1 MWASQ
6 VMKSDRTEQPSWLVW
21 FWWILHRRLSEPTFS
36 AYTENV
42 RSKTATRCNLGNLGH
57 PWSNYSWWILTF
69 GGLTLSSVS
78 KSSNR
83 ARRGRG
89 IHFWVL
95 RHNNLLFQ
103 LLLLYMR
110 RESWEIKMGKAKL
123 LMQEAQINKIGTVEV
138 VPRQRRARE
147 IRD

>member
-1 MWASQ
+1 M
-6 VMKSDRTEQPSWLVW
+6 
-21 FWWILHRRLSEPTFS
+21 
-36 AYTENV
+36 
-42 RSKTATRCNLGNLGH
+42 
-57 PWSNYSWWILTF
+57 
-69 GGLTLSSVS
+69 
-78 KSSNR
+78 
-83 ARRGRG
+83 GRG

-123 LMQEAQINKIGTVEV
+123 LMQGAQINKIGTVEV